1 MRRAGPLEAI
11 FHAIARNDYGCTH
24 FIVGRDHAGVGKF
37 YGSYDAHHIFDQF
50 TSDDIGIAP
59 LFFEH
64 TFYCRTCGGVVSLKT
79 CPHDA
84 GHHVALSGTQV
95 REMLARGEDLPAEF
109 TRPEVSRILIRSFRE
124 KTPS

>member
-1 MRRAGPLEAI
+1 
-11 FHAIARNDYGCTH
+11 
-24 FIVGRDHAGVGKF
+24 VGKY

-50 TSDDIGIAP
+50 TPEEIGITP

-79 CPHDA
+79 CPHDS

-95 REMLARGEDLPAEF
+95 REMLSRGEDLPPEF
-109 TRPEVSRILIRSFRE
+109 TRPEVSRILMRSIQERIG
-124 KTPS
+124 S